1 MTTQASFSIHDML
14 VRPEVKIRGSE
25 RNFWITLE
33 TPWQDPAAC
42 QFDITLYFN
51 SQDDQRAFMQ
61 HVCEAFLIALE
72 SRPIPT
78 PSTELNDAN
87 PY

>member
-14 VRPEVKIRGSE
+14 VRPEVKIRGHDQ
-25 RNFWITLE
+25 NYWITLE
-33 TPWQDPAAC
+33 TPWQDAAAC

-51 SQDDQRAFMQ
+51 SQEDQRAFMQ
-61 HVCEAFLIALE
+61 HVCEKFLTALE
-72 SRPIPT
+72 SRPIAPA
-78 PSTELNDAN
+78 STELNDAN